1 MIKSTLQSLLFISIL
16 SVIISLSG
24 CHKSTDPAPT
34 IAQAQ
39 LAKLSKTWKVTS
51 VTLDDASQTGYEN
64 FILMFSGASSAS
76 IYEYTTTGRP
86 LLSPWQAN
94 GKWNFV
100 SGSETTEIIR
110 DKGTV
115 DELPITY
122 AVTETTLQ
130 LTFQF
135 SGTGY
140 AGRINSA
147 SGKWVMTFGL

>member
-1 MIKSTLQSLLFISIL
+1 MIKSVLQSLPLIGIL
-16 SVIISLSG
+16 VLASLSG
-24 CHKSTDPAPT
+24 CHKTSDPAPT

-51 VTLDDASQTGYEN
+51 VTLDGASQTGYEN
-64 FILMFSGASSAS
+64 FTVNFSGASSAS
-76 IYEYTTTGRP
+76 VYDYATTGRP
-86 LLSPWQAN
+86 ILSPWPAS
-94 GKWNFV
+94 GTWTFV
-100 SGSETTEIIR
+100 NGSEATEIIR
-110 DKGTV
+110 DKGTA

-122 AVTETTLQ
+122 LVTESTLQ

-140 AGRINSA
+140 AGRIHSA